1 MNISQLINSFFQL
14 NQNNSSIKK
23 ELLAGLSSFLAIA
36 YIIVVNP
43 KVLATT
49 GMPTNALV
57 TSTIIVSALGSIL
70 MGVFTRNPFIIAP
83 GMGMNIFFSFTAV
96 KIYHLPWQTVL
107 GATFWSG
114 IIFSLLV
121 IFNVRTKIMLS
132 LPKSIKQ
139 SLGAGIG
146 LFIAY
151 IGLINSGFLTSNSGM
166 LTLNKINIHTT
177 LFLICLCI
185 LLILHIKKVPAA
197 IIIVIIAGCLLAL
210 PLEYISQQEIIN
222 IPSRLISLPDFS
234 LFGQIDF
241 INGLKFAILP
251 TIFTFCFLSLFDG
264 TGVISGLYSGMN
276 KSLDQKDN
284 ELKKTFLVDSTSATL
299 SGILGTSPTTV
310 VIESGVGIAQ
320 GGKTGLTAIFGG
332 LMFLPFLFLSPIIS
346 VIPVEVISP
355 ALVLIGI
362 MMMQQ
367 VYKVKWDDF
376 THATPAF
383 FTILMMTLSS
393 SISTGIASGILV
405 WFIIS
410 IFCNR
415 KELNL
420 TANIITAFCLMMF
433 LHAVNFF

>member
-1 MNISQLINSFFQL
+1 MSIKKINSYFQL
-14 NQNNSSIKK
+14 KENNSSIKQ
-23 ELLAGLSSFLAIA
+23 ELLAAIASFLAIS

-43 KVLATT
+43 KILAAT

-57 TSTIIVSALGSIL
+57 TSTILVSAFGSIL
-70 MGVFTRNPFIIAP
+70 MGIFTRNPFIIAP

-121 IFNVRTKIMLS
+121 ILNVRTKIMLS

-151 IGLINSGFLTSNSGM
+151 VGLINSGFLTSNGGM
-166 LTLNKINIHTT
+166 LTLSEISTHTV
-177 LFLICLCI
+177 LFLICLCT
-185 LLILHIKKVPAA
+185 LLILHIRKVPAA
-197 IIIVIIAGCLLAL
+197 IILVIILGCTIAL
-210 PLEYISQQEIIN
+210 PLEHFSGQEIITLPN
-222 IPSRLISLPDFS
+222 HIISFPDFS

-241 INGLKFAILP
+241 LNGLKFAILP

-264 TGVISGLYSGMN
+264 TGTISSLYGSMN
-276 KSLDQKDN
+276 KEHNHKSK
-284 ELKKTFLVDSTSATL
+284 ELKKTFLVDSTLASL
-299 SGILGTSPTTV
+299 SGIFGTSPTTV
-310 VIESGVGIAQ
+310 VVESGVGIAQ

-332 LMFLPFLFLSPIIS
+332 LMFLPFLFLSPLIS
-346 VIPVEVISP
+346 AIPIEVISP
-355 ALVLIGI
+355 ALILIGI

-367 VYKVKWDDF
+367 VYKVQWDDF
-376 THATPAF
+376 SQATPAF

-393 SISTGIASGILV
+393 SISTGIACGILV
-405 WFIIS
+405 WFIVS
-410 IFCNR
+410 IFCNK

-420 TANIITAFCLMMF
+420 TASIITVFCLIMF
-433 LHAVNFF
+433 LHALNSF